1 MDCWQ
6 FRPPRPRRPGAGRRR
21 LAPRA
26 RVAVVLD
33 SLAAPEDGEGT
44 QLSWLFSKI
53 HAQIGVSNII
63 GGVGERYRTIE
74 GETRHGMRACLSN
87 YDTMVSP

>member
-26 RVAVVLD
+26 RLAVVLD

-44 QLSWLFSKI
+44 QLSWQFSKI
-53 HAQIGVSNII
+53 HTQIGVSNII
-63 GGVGERYRTIE
+63 GGVGER
-74 GETRHGMRACLSN
+74 
-87 YDTMVSP
+87 